1 MKTSDAWKQEHDRL
15 LGLLDEAR
23 AQLQQY
29 PGVVSV
35 ELGIKESGGD
45 LTDDLAWR
53 VYVVKKLPE
62 AELAPGAVIPDE
74 ILGVKTDVIEYD
86 VPTLTFDSSKYRPL
100 KGGIQIDNDLPVGQG
115 TLGCF
120 AQVDGSQEIVALTN
134 AHVVE
139 AGGATNTIEMGQP
152 EYTECCCCACDE
164 IGTCSTSD
172 RKLDGSVDA
181 AIVRLKSGV
190 GITNVI
196 RALNADGSDGIV
208 QGSRAAS
215 VSTDTVVKVGR
226 TSDRTTGTVVSIT
239 HGTPAGSDGTP
250 ARTDQILVKP
260 DTGITKFQDFGDS
273 GSALVDKDNKV
284 IGLMWGAYLTP
295 GTSLFGHG
303 IACPINAVK
312 SALSITIPEGSLNTT
327 GPALRVTEP
336 VILRREQPEASELI
350 SLLQTRL
357 ARTEQGRALLDLID
371 THRTEIV
378 RLIQRNRAV
387 TVTWHRKQGPA
398 YLAALGR
405 SAKHPEYR
413 IPDEI
418 EGITRAHLV
427 MSMATALE
435 EHGSE
440 RLREAVRRNAVPLL
454 NLLARYDSVHEIAGA
469 LDEQIL
475 PELTAISEPAD

>member
-1 MKTSDAWKQEHDRL
+1 MKTSDAWMREHDRL
-15 LGLLDEAR
+15 MGMLDEAR
-23 AQLQQY
+23 AVLQQY

-35 ELGIKESGGD
+35 EIGIKESGGD
-45 LTDDLAWR
+45 LTDDLSWR
-53 VYVVKKLPE
+53 VYVTKKLPE
-62 AELAPGAVIPDE
+62 SELTPEAVIPDE

-86 VPTLTFDSSKYRPL
+86 LPTPTFDSNKYRPL
-100 KGGIQIDNDLPVGQG
+100 KGGIQIDNEQPAGSG

-120 AQVDGSQEIVALTN
+120 AQVDGTLEIVALTN

-139 AGGATNTIEMGQP
+139 TGGATNTIEMGQP

-164 IGTCSTSD
+164 IGTCGTSD

-181 AIVRLKSGV
+181 AIVHLKSGI

-196 RALNADGSDGIV
+196 RGLNADSSDGTV

-239 HGTPAGSDGTP
+239 HATGATADGTP
-250 ARTDQILVKP
+250 ARTNQILVKP
-260 DTGITKFQDFGDS
+260 DAGVTKFQDLGDS

-295 GTSLFGHG
+295 GSSLFGHG

-312 SALSITIPEGSLNTT
+312 SALSITIPEGGLNTVGAT
-327 GPALRVTEP
+327 MRVTEP

-350 SLLQTRL
+350 GLLQTRL
-357 ARTEQGRALLDLID
+357 AQTSQGRALLDLID
-371 THRTEIV
+371 THRNEII
-378 RLIQRNRAV
+378 RLIQHNRAV
-387 TVTWHRKQGPA
+387 MVTWHRKQGPA

-405 SAKHPEYR
+405 SAKHPGYR
-413 IPDEI
+413 IPAEI
-418 EGITRAHLV
+418 EGISRADLLTG
-427 MSMATALE
+427 MADALE
-435 EHGSE
+435 AHGSE
-440 RLREAVRRNAVPLL
+440 RLRDAVRRYAPALL
-454 NLLARYDSVHEIAGA
+454 DLLMRYDSVHQIADA
-469 LDEQIL
+469 LDEHIL
-475 PELTAISEPAD
+475 PELADLSLSAD